1 MYDDSEQEG
10 VIFFLKSRVYVLQY
24 IPLAHQRQAA
34 FVTVALAGMPPVE
47 GSVLTGGL
55 DIGLIR
61 QSTGEAD
68 VQELILS
75 GTERSLI
82 AAVNGWPDML
92 APWKHEAREAIQRAK
107 QRRPDKPLTVGR
119 WTLPWHRRTIVMG
132 ILNVTPDS
140 FSDGGAYEAV
150 DAAVTRARELVAAG
164 ADIID
169 VGGESTRPAGVYG
182 EGAHEVSAEEEKE
195 RVLPVISRLASEV
208 DAPISVDTY
217 KADVAEAAIVSGAHI
232 VNDVWGLKR
241 DPRMAAVA
249 ARYDAPVIM
258 MHNRER
264 IDYDGPLMREIIDD
278 LRQSIAL
285 ARAAGV
291 REERMILDPGIGFAK
306 TYDHSLEVMHHLEQI
321 VYMGYPV
328 LLGTSRKSLIG
339 NTLDLP
345 VDQRVEGT
353 AATVSYGIQKGCHI
367 IRVHDVQEMVR
378 VCRMTDALVD
388 PETEGRVTY
397 G

>member
-1 MYDDSEQEG
+1 M
-10 VIFFLKSRVYVLQY
+10 KPHVYVLQY
-24 IPLAHQRQAA
+24 IPSAQQREAA
-34 FVTVALAGMPPVE
+34 LVAVALAGMPSVE
-47 GSVLTGGL
+47 ERVLTGGMNL
-55 DIGLIR
+55 DLMR
-61 QSTGEAD
+61 QSTGKGDA
-68 VQELILS
+68 QEWILS
-75 GTERSLI
+75 GTERTLM
-82 AAVNGWPDML
+82 AAVNGWPEVL
-92 APWKHEAREAIQRAK
+92 APWKHEVREAIQRAK
-107 QRRPDKPLTVGR
+107 RKRPDKPLAVGR

-150 DAAVTRARELVAAG
+150 DAAVARARELVAAG

-182 EGAHEVSAEEEKE
+182 EGAHEVSAEEEKQ

-208 DAPISVDTY
+208 DVPISIDTY
-217 KADVAEAAIVSGAHI
+217 KADVAEAAILSGAHI

-241 DPRMAAVA
+241 DHRMATVV
-249 ARYDAPVIM
+249 ARYDVPVVM
-258 MHNRER
+258 MHNREK
-264 IDYDGPLMREIIDD
+264 IDYEGPLMREIIDD
-278 LRQSIAL
+278 LWHCVAL

-306 TYDHSLEVMHHLEQI
+306 TYAHNLKVMQHLEQI

-367 IRVHDVQEMVR
+367 VRVHDVQEMVR
-378 VCRMTDALVD
+378 VCRMTDALTD
-388 PETEGRVTY
+388 SQTEGQVTH